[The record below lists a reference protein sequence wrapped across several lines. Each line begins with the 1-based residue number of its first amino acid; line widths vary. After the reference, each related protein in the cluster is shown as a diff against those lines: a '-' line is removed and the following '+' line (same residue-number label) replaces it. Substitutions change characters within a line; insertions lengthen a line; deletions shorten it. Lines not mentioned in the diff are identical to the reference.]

1 MYNSALNVVYLTAN
15 NSVMHQYQIAKCDP
29 TTGLFLTPWVSHQ
42 FTTLP
47 IGGGVD
53 QNGFRLQQTPDNY
66 IILGGY
72 LSAPFGALPQ
82 QLTPFQVVMRDD
94 LAFIVAKQYQS
105 DNNSPLSPGY
115 FEQNGN
121 SVFINTPDM
130 ITYNPYER
138 RTYLVNQNTNYA
150 GFDLN
155 VSSLFKASKCERL
168 LEAYTFTNPPNV
180 IGTGNFNPLPMYP
193 AVYMPTPGPRPIL
206 EHILCQS
213 IAPKA
218 LAVSTPDVLLA
229 PNPASDLLNITLED
243 ETIREVVVYDMKGK
257 LVLSQNATERLLT
270 LNVGKLDQGA
280 YVIEITTK
288 EGTIYHERFVKE

>member
-1 MYNSALNVVYLTAN
+1 
-15 NSVMHQYQIAKCDP
+15 MHQYQIAKCDP

-94 LAFIVAKQYQS
+94 LAFIAAKQYQS
-105 DNNSPLSPGY
+105 DNNSPLSPSY

-138 RTYLVNQNTNYA
+138 RTYLVNQNTNYG

-155 VSSLFKASKCERL
+155 VSSLFKPSKCEKL
-168 LEAYTFTNPPNV
+168 LQVNTFTNPPNV

-218 LAVSTPDVLLA
+218 LTAATPEVLLA
-229 PNPASDLLNITLED
+229 PNPASDLLNITLDD

-257 LVLSQNATERLLT
+257 LVLSQTATERTLT
-270 LNVGKLDQGA
+270 LQVGKLDQGA
-280 YVIEITTK
+280 YLIEITTK
-288 EGTIYHERFVKE
+288 EGNIHHERFVKE